1 MKRVGSQPEGID
13 RPRMTTP
20 VLLAVLFA
28 ALLHAS
34 WNAVVKLGLDRFAA
48 MLVMALMQSGIAL
61 LLTPFFAPPAAAA
74 LPWLLLGSALHTGY
88 KLVLV
93 RAYSHGDLSE
103 VYPVSRGT
111 APLIVAVTG
120 VALLGETMTP
130 LRYAAVAAIAGGI
143 LLMSGGSGA
152 GKATNRRAL
161 AWALGTACFTAGY
174 TLADG
179 IGARLAGS
187 VSGFAVWLFV
197 LDGLAMLTVGTFL
210 RGGRAIGAAVAAAWR
225 PGLAAG
231 AMSLGSYWIAIWAF
245 TKAPLA
251 LVAALRE
258 TSVLFAMLIGTL
270 FLGETVGARRWLAA
284 GLIGL
289 GVALIRA

>member
-1 MKRVGSQPEGID
+1 
-13 RPRMTTP
+13 MTAP
-20 VLLAVLFA
+20 VFFAVLFA
-28 ALLHAS
+28 AVLHAS

-74 LPWLLLGSALHTGY
+74 WPWLLLGSALHTGY
-88 KLVLV
+88 KLFLI

-111 APLIVAVTG
+111 APLIVAAAG
-120 VALLGETMTP
+120 VAALGETMTP
-130 LRYAAVAAIAGGI
+130 FRFAAVAAIAGGI
-143 LLMSGGSGA
+143 LLMAGGRRGGGA
-152 GKATNRRAL
+152 SRLAL
-161 AWALGTACFTAGY
+161 GWALGTACFTAGY

-179 IGARLAGS
+179 IGARLAVS

-197 LDGLAMLTVGTFL
+197 LDGLSMLAAGSVI
-210 RGGRAIGAAVAAAWR
+210 RGWRAVGAAVAAAWR

-231 AMSLGSYWIAIWAF
+231 GMSLGSYWIAIWAF

-258 TSVLFAMLIGTL
+258 TSVLFALLIGAL
-270 FLGETVGARRWLAA
+270 FLGEPVGARRWLAA
-284 GLIGL
+284 GLIGA
-289 GVALIRA
+289 GIVLIRL